1 MVKRQPAKAHLCS
14 ARERLRHNKERS
26 QLSTRRATTLAQHNL
41 SALKTREGRDSVLRE
56 QNKKG
61 EEHLQLP
68 FSTRERP
75 LIQSPALEIIACSQG
90 DNQNLEDAIK
100 AKGRRNTSASSPTN
114 KTTMYRYTR
123 CLTIHISGT
132 RHTIPSSRRELSP
145 PLRAPHS
152 ISPRLHLG
160 REQKRYTRRGWERGR
175 ELFVFMHSNKA
186 TNAIKK
192 PPILPFL
199 STPKKGHTGGIILI
213 KYILKFFL
221 ANTLILIN

>member
-1 MVKRQPAKAHLCS
+1 MNSGLAPTNQSSSMFCARAPSPQQGEKPTLYPKGSDSRTTQP
-14 ARERLRHNKERS
+14 LRTQNKGG
-26 QLSTRRATTLAQHNL
+26 
-41 SALKTREGRDSVLRE
+41 EGSVLRE

-75 LIQSPALEIIACSQG
+75 LIQSPTLGIIACSQG

-100 AKGRRNTSASSPTN
+100 AKGRRNTPASSPTN

-123 CLTIHISGT
+123 CLTIHTSGI
-132 RHTIPSSRRELSP
+132 RHTIPSSKRELSP

-160 REQKRYTRRGWERGR
+160 REQNATPEGDGKRGGSFCFYA
-175 ELFVFMHSNKA
+175 FKHNHKCNQKA
-186 TNAIKK
+186 THS
-192 PPILPFL
+192 PFFI
-199 STPKKGHTGGIILI
+199 HI
-213 KYILKFFL
+213 
-221 ANTLILIN
+221 